1 MSLREKENKLFEKWS
16 KDRVRFAKDGAGKNF
31 AHQKVKLIFIGK
43 ETNNTGNTF
52 DWREYLDNGVFY
64 KNTNKPFETSYNL
77 YRWAKFLLDGEMD
90 FSEYKKIERNK
101 NKRVDVF
108 SRIAFINIKK
118 ETGGSSANCNTII
131 ETGRKDK
138 EYLKQQL
145 ELYTNNNDIKILF
158 LLGDCIYTPIKE
170 ILGEKKDRQFLNDSR
185 FIDIYDNNLFVVRFY
200 HQNCRNKECS
210 KKNIYQLI
218 KKVYDII
225 NKNDTIK

>member
-64 KNTNKPFETSYNL
+64 KNTNKPVETSYNL

-158 LLGDCIYTPIKE
+158 LLESIANFPPTTT
-170 ILGEKKDRQFLNDSR
+170 EKFL
-185 FIDIYDNNLFVVRFY
+185 
-200 HQNCRNKECS
+200 
-210 KKNIYQLI
+210 LI
-218 KKVYDII
+218 ISSL
-225 NKNDTIK
+225 